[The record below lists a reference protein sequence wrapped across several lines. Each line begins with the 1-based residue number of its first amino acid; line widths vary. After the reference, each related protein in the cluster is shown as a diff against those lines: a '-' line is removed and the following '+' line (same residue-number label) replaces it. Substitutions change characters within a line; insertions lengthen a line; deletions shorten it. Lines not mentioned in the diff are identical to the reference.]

1 MRILEIN
8 IQNFRKLLQCHIEFS
23 EKTTLFVGANNSGK
37 TSAMDALGKFL
48 ADRNFTFNDITISE
62 RSAINVIGERWI
74 QKDCEEP
81 TTITEWESLMPK
93 MDIWINVASNE
104 MHYVACIIP
113 TLKWRGGKLGVRLA
127 FFPKDIVK
135 LFTDYRD
142 AYFVAREVEKAKE
155 NVEIRLYPINL
166 SEFLEKN
173 LNTYFSIKTY
183 ILDEAK
189 EEQGNPQETPFE
201 MECFIDNPLKKIIKV
216 DMIDAQRGF
225 TDPDNTDGTIRS
237 KQQLSEQMRDYYEK
251 HLDPEKLPSSEDL
264 DILHAAEEA
273 RKAFDKNLVI
283 KFRPAIQELEGLG
296 YPGMADPKLTITT
309 KMSMSE
315 TLKHDAAVQYTL
327 SKNDTTLKLPEKYNG
342 LGYQNLISM
351 VFDLMRFRDDPILLI
366 DESQDTKK
374 ELIDALL
381 IVCEKYGE
389 KFIVGMFG
397 DTMQKIY
404 NDGKDNLAKCIP
416 DNWVKPVKIMNHRS
430 AKRIVTLANSIRSSV
445 DDQKQQARSD
455 AEEGT
460 VRLFITSK
468 SNNKEYVEKRVAEM
482 MVQDTGDIGWNDE
495 EDYKSLIL
503 EHHMAASRFGFS
515 ELYMPLS
522 NSKKFD
528 TSLREGSIP
537 ELSILSKLVFP
548 LLVAYQSGNDF
559 EVAKIIR
566 KNSPLLNK
574 EVFITGLNNQVE
586 LLRKAEEAV
595 ELLMKLWNDG
605 KVPTCL
611 EVLKSIRDTGLF
623 KVGNRVDEVLADY
636 SQDENE
642 KITALRTALS
652 APFYELERYALYVS
666 DNTRFATH
674 QGVKGLEFPRVM
686 VILDDAQARGF
697 LFSYEKLFGV
707 KAQSDTDEKN
717 AHDGK
722 DTSITRTARLFYVA
736 CTRAK
741 KSLAIVAY
749 TENEEMVRDTA
760 LANGWFLENEI
771 YIV

>member
-93 MDIWINVASNE
+93 MDIWLNVASNE

-142 AYFVAREVEKAKE
+142 AYFAAREVEKAKE

-351 VFDLMRFRDDPILLI
+351 VFDLMRFRDDW
-366 DESQDTKK
+366 
-374 ELIDALL
+374 
-381 IVCEKYGE
+381 
-389 KFIVGMFG
+389 M
-397 DTMQKIY
+397 
-404 NDGKDNLAKCIP
+404 
-416 DNWVKPVKIMNHRS
+416 
-430 AKRIVTLANSIRSSV
+430 
-445 DDQKQQARSD
+445 
-455 AEEGT
+455 
-460 VRLFITSK
+460 
-468 SNNKEYVEKRVAEM
+468 
-482 MVQDTGDIGWNDE
+482 
-495 EDYKSLIL
+495 
-503 EHHMAASRFGFS
+503 
-515 ELYMPLS
+515 
-522 NSKKFD
+522 
-528 TSLREGSIP
+528 REGKAKQATRDSDRAIEPLHIVLIEEP
-537 ELSILSKLVFP
+537 EAHLHV
-548 LLVAYQSGNDF
+548 
-559 EVAKIIR
+559 
-566 KNSPLLNK
+566 
-574 EVFITGLNNQVE
+574 QV
-586 LLRKAEEAV
+586 
-595 ELLMKLWNDG
+595 
-605 KVPTCL
+605 
-611 EVLKSIRDTGLF
+611 F

>member
-93 MDIWINVASNE
+93 MDIWLNVASNE

-142 AYFVAREVEKAKE
+142 AYFAAREVEKAKE

-351 VFDLMRFRDDPILLI
+351 VFDLMRFRDDWIREGKAKQATRDSDRAIEPLHIVLI
-366 DESQDTKK
+366 EEPEAHLHVQ
-374 ELIDALL
+374 
-381 IVCEKYGE
+381 VQQV
-389 KFIVGMFG
+389 FIRKAYDVL
-397 DTMQKIY
+397 T
-404 NDGKDNLAKCIP
+404 
-416 DNWVKPVKIMNHRS
+416 NHRFIKENS
-430 AKRIVTLANSIRSSV
+430 NFNTQLVISTHSSHIARETNFADLRYFKR
-445 DDQKQQARSD
+445 
-455 AEEGT
+455 
-460 VRLFITSK
+460 
-468 SNNKEYVEKRVAEM
+468 
-482 MVQDTGDIGWNDE
+482 
-495 EDYKSLIL
+495 
-503 EHHMAASRFGFS
+503 
-515 ELYMPLS
+515 
-522 NSKKFD
+522 
-528 TSLREGSIP
+528 
-537 ELSILSKLVFP
+537 
-548 LLVAYQSGNDF
+548 
-559 EVAKIIR
+559 
-566 KNSPLLNK
+566 
-574 EVFITGLNNQVE
+574 
-586 LLRKAEEAV
+586 LRKAEEAV

>member
-8 IQNFRKLLQCHIEFS
+8 IQNFRKLLQCHIEVS
-23 EKTTLFVGANNSGK
+23 KKTTLFVGANNSGK

-62 RSAINVIGERWI
+62 RSAINAIGERWI

-81 TTITEWESLMPK
+81 TTITEWESLVPK
-93 MDIWINVASNE
+93 MDVWLNVESNE

-142 AYFVAREVEKAKE
+142 AYFAAREVEKAKE
-155 NVEIRLYPINL
+155 NVEIRLYPRDL

-189 EEQGNPQETPFE
+189 EEQGNPQVTPFE

-225 TDPDNTDGTIRS
+225 TDPDNTDGIIKS

-351 VFDLMRFRDDPILLI
+351 VFDLMRFRDDWMREGKAKQATRDSERAIEPLHIVLI
-366 DESQDTKK
+366 EEPEAHLHVQ
-374 ELIDALL
+374 
-381 IVCEKYGE
+381 VQQV
-389 KFIVGMFG
+389 FIRKAYDVL
-397 DTMQKIY
+397 T
-404 NDGKDNLAKCIP
+404 
-416 DNWVKPVKIMNHRS
+416 NHRLIKENS
-430 AKRIVTLANSIRSSV
+430 NFNTQLVISTHSSHIARETNFADLRYFKRLAEGPESII
-445 DDQKQQARSD
+445 A
-455 AEEGT
+455 
-460 VRLFITSK
+460 TSK
-468 SNNKEYVEKRVAEM
+468 VINLSEVFGK
-482 MVQDTGDIGWNDE
+482 NDE
-495 EDYKSLIL
+495 TD
-503 EHHMAASRFGFS
+503 
-515 ELYMPLS
+515 
-522 NSKKFD
+522 KFV
-528 TSLREGSIP
+528 T
-537 ELSILSKLVFP
+537 
-548 LLVAYQSGNDF
+548 
-559 EVAKIIR
+559 
-566 KNSPLLNK
+566 
-574 EVFITGLNNQVE
+574 
-586 LLRKAEEAV
+586 
-595 ELLMKLWNDG
+595 
-605 KVPTCL
+605 
-611 EVLKSIRDTGLF
+611 
-623 KVGNRVDEVLADY
+623 
-636 SQDENE
+636 
-642 KITALRTALS
+642 
-652 APFYELERYALYVS
+652 RYLQ
-666 DNTRFATH
+666 ATH
-674 QGVKGLEFPRVM
+674 CDLFFADA
-686 VILDDAQARGF
+686 VILVEGAA
-697 LFSYEKLFGV
+697 
-707 KAQSDTDEKN
+707 
-717 AHDGK
+717 
-722 DTSITRTARLFYVA
+722 
-736 CTRAK
+736 
-741 KSLAIVAY
+741 
-749 TENEEMVRDTA
+749 ENMLLPHFIR
-760 LANGWFLENEI
+760 NK
-771 YIV
+771 YINT